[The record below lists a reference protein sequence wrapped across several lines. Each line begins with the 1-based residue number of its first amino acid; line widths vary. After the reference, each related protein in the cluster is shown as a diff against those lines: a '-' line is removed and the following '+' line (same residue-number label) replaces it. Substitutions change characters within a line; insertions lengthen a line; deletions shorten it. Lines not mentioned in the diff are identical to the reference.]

1 MNVNDPIADLLT
13 RLRNGAMAR
22 HATVEIPSSKM
33 KRAVVEILKAEGY
46 IKDFD
51 VIKGSVW
58 DLIRVELK
66 WFGDRTPGISV
77 LKRVSSPGRRVYV
90 GVKDVPKVRNGLGI
104 AIMSTPQG
112 VMTDKG
118 ARKLNVGGEWLCSVW

>member
-1 MNVNDPIADLLT
+1 MYVTDPIADRLT

-22 HATVEIPSSKM
+22 HVHVEIPTSTM
-33 KRAVVEILKAEGY
+33 TRAVVEILKDEGF
-46 IKDFD
+46 IKDYD
-51 VIKGSVW
+51 LIKGTTW

-66 WFGDRTPGISV
+66 WFKDRTPGIAV
-77 LKRVSSPGRRVYV
+77 AKRVSRPGRRVYV

-104 AIMSTPQG
+104 AIMSTPKG

-118 ARKLNVGGEWLCSVW
+118 ARKLNVGGEWLCSLW